1 VHVKRFIPFD
11 PDQPLLLPPDLR
23 SALPEGHA
31 ALLIADLADQ
41 LDLREITNG
50 MPDGSLGGQP
60 GFHPRVMVR
69 IWLYAYTQGIRS
81 SREVQRAL
89 VENIAF
95 RVVAQNQTPGFWA
108 LNRFRTL
115 HREALGNLLE
125 QTVKLAAGMD
135 LVNLG
140 NVAIDGTKVKAYAS
154 KHKAMSYGRMDRE
167 EARLKEEIDA
177 YVKEQVD
184 AYLEACDVQD
194 AKVDEMFGPDH
205 DGFSLPE
212 ELRDTQA
219 RRNAIASARRELEAR
234 AVEKKEKEQEAK
246 REAAAEEGRTYTPR
260 KKAEDAKPK
269 DRDQINFTD
278 PESRIMVSDGSF
290 VQAFNAQIAVD
301 TESHIVLAAQ
311 VGNDSPDV
319 NYLPGILDEVT
330 ANTGE
335 APKVVTADAGYYSK
349 KNVEHV
355 TSLGAEALIPPDK
368 IRRKAW
374 RAQQAPKGRI
384 PRNLSMQDRM
394 RRRLATKE
402 GKRLYLQRQSSV
414 EPVFGNAKGA
424 RGLRQFLHWGVEKNH
439 HLFRLDM
446 VAHNL
451 LKIVRHIQ
459 RVGRPGEPP
468 RRPKNPTKPTNP
480 ANGVLPTP
488 T

>member
-1 VHVKRFIPFD
+1 MHVKRFIPFN

-41 LDLREITNG
+41 LDLQEITNG

-89 VENIAF
+89 VENVAF
-95 RVVAQNQTPGFWA
+95 RVVAHNQTPGYWA

-125 QTVKLAAGMD
+125 QTVKLAAGMN
-135 LVNLG
+135 LVKLG

-177 YVKEQVD
+177 Y
-184 AYLEACDVQD
+184 LEACDVQD
-194 AKVDEMFGPDH
+194 AKDDETFGPDH

-219 RRNAIASARRELEAR
+219 RRNAIAQAKRELEAR
-234 AVEKKEKEQEAK
+234 AVEKKEREQEAR
-246 REAAAEEGRTYTPR
+246 REAAEEEGRTYTPH
-260 KKAEDAKPK
+260 KKPEDAKPK
-269 DRDQINFTD
+269 SSDQINFTD
-278 PESRIMVSDGSF
+278 PESRIMVSDGAF

-301 TESHIVLAAQ
+301 AESHIVLAAQ

-319 NYLPGILDEVT
+319 NYLPSILDEVT

-335 APKVVTADAGYYSK
+335 MPKVVTADAGYYSK

-355 TSLGAEALIPPDK
+355 REWPPT
-368 IRRKAW
+368 
-374 RAQQAPKGRI
+374 G
-384 PRNLSMQDRM
+384 
-394 RRRLATKE
+394 
-402 GKRLYLQRQSSV
+402 
-414 EPVFGNAKGA
+414 
-424 RGLRQFLHWGVEKNH
+424 
-439 HLFRLDM
+439 
-446 VAHNL
+446 
-451 LKIVRHIQ
+451 
-459 RVGRPGEPP
+459 GRPRAWVDFPLEGRTPCEARHVHRTTRSSGSAPFNSSS
-468 RRPKNPTKPTNP
+468 RKVSASNK
-480 ANGVLPTP
+480 LPMILAARTSRCA
-488 T
+488 TG

>member
-1 VHVKRFIPFD
+1 
-11 PDQPLLLPPDLR
+11 
-23 SALPEGHA
+23 
-31 ALLIADLADQ
+31 
-41 LDLREITNG
+41 

-89 VENIAF
+89 VENVAF
-95 RVVAQNQTPGFWA
+95 RVVAHNQTPGYWA
-108 LNRFRTL
+108 LNRFRTQ

-125 QTVKLAAGMD
+125 QTVKLAAGMN
-135 LVNLG
+135 LVKLG

-154 KHKAMSYGRMDRE
+154 KRKAMSYGRMDRE

-177 YVKEQVD
+177 Y
-184 AYLEACDVQD
+184 LEACDVQD
-194 AKVDEMFGPDH
+194 ALDDETFGPDH

-212 ELRDTQA
+212 ELRDTQV
-219 RRNAIASARRELEAR
+219 RRNAIAQAKRELEAR
-234 AVEKKEKEQEAK
+234 AVEKKEREQEAR
-246 REAAAEEGRTYTPR
+246 REAAEEEGRTYTPR
-260 KKAEDAKPK
+260 KKPEDVKPK
-269 DRDQINFTD
+269 SSDQINFTD
-278 PESRIMVSDGSF
+278 PESRIMVSDGAF

-301 TESHIVLAAQ
+301 AESHIVLAAQ

-319 NYLPGILDEVT
+319 NYLPSILDEVT

-335 APKVVTADAGYYSK
+335 MPKVVTADAGYYSK

-374 RAQQAPKGRI
+374 RAQQAPRGRI
-384 PRNLSMQDRM
+384 PKNLSKQDRM

-424 RGLRQFLHWGVEKNH
+424 RGLRQFLHRGVEKNH

-459 RVGRPGEPP
+459 RVGRPGDPP
-468 RRPKNPTKPTNP
+468 RRAANPTNP
-480 ANGVLPTP
+480 TNPENGLLTTP
-488 T
+488 I